1 MLRKMHKRFVDKV
14 FAGRKS
20 SLTTQNKVL
29 SRSEVEKWADGN
41 IVLADDALTLKMID
55 GIGYDDDARN
65 VAMNQANVTN
75 AKIVQYYIPM
85 KKLSLRDLAG
95 LNSSIEQ
102 IDSTNTDNLQTFI
115 DNSSTR
121 IWAIWTE
128 FKLK

>member
-1 MLRKMHKRFVDKV
+1 
-14 FAGRKS
+14 
-20 SLTTQNKVL
+20 
-29 SRSEVEKWADGN
+29 
-41 IVLADDALTLKMID
+41 
-55 GIGYDDDARN
+55 
-65 VAMNQANVTN
+65 MNQANVTN

-121 IWAIWTE
+121 IWAIWSGYE
-128 FKLK
+128 MK